1 MTITDK
7 EAAHKRTAMLADLRK
22 SRREKVEQAQA
33 LLKEQQGVRKTLSR
47 VLQGEPRSIP
57 DIAVATNLPPH
68 EVLWHITAMK
78 KYGEVV
84 EDGMDDDFAYYLY
97 RLAKEPI
104 HE

>member
-7 EAAHKRTAMLADLRK
+7 EAAQKRTAMLADLRK
-22 SRREKVEQAQA
+22 ERREKVERAQA
-33 LLKEQQGVRKTLSR
+33 LLKEQQAVRKTLSR

-57 DIAVATNLPPH
+57 SIATATNLPPH

-97 RLAKEPI
+97 RLAKEV
-104 HE
+104 

>member
-1 MTITDK
+1 MTTTEK
-7 EAAHKRTAMLADLRK
+7 EAAKKRTAMLADLRK
-22 SRREKVEQAQA
+22 ERREKVERVQAY
-33 LLKEQQGVRKTLSR
+33 LKEQQAVRKTLSR

-57 DIAVATNLPPH
+57 DIAAATGIPPQD
-68 EVLWHITAMK
+68 VLWHITAMK
-78 KYGEVV
+78 KYGDVI

>member
-1 MTITDK
+1 MTTTDK

-22 SRREKVEQAQA
+22 ERREKVEQAQA
-33 LLKEQQGVRKTLSR
+33 LLKEQQAARKTLSR

-78 KYGEVV
+78 KYGEVI
-84 EDGMDDDFAYYLY
+84 EDGMDDDFTYYLY
-97 RLAKEPI
+97 RLAKEA
-104 HE
+104 

>member
-1 MTITDK
+1 MTTTEK

-22 SRREKVEQAQA
+22 ERREKVEQAQA
-33 LLKEQQGVRKTLSR
+33 LLKEQQAVRKTLSR

-57 DIAVATNLPPH
+57 DIAVATSLPPH

-84 EDGMDDDFAYYLY
+84 EDGMDDDFTYYLY

>member
-1 MTITDK
+1 MTDK
-7 EAAHKRTAMLADLRK
+7 EATQKRTAMLAELRK
-22 SRREKVEQAQA
+22 QQREKVERAQA
-33 LLKEQQGVRKTLSR
+33 LLKEQQAVRKTLSR

>member
-22 SRREKVEQAQA
+22 ERREKVEQAQA
-33 LLKEQQGVRKTLSR
+33 LLKEQQAVRKTLSR

>member
-7 EAAHKRTAMLADLRK
+7 EAAQKRTAMLADLRK
-22 SRREKVEQAQA
+22 ERREKVEQAQA
-33 LLKEQQGVRKTLSR
+33 LLKEQQAVRKTLSR

-78 KYGEVV
+78 KYGEVI
-84 EDGMDDDFAYYLY
+84 EDGMDDDFTYYLY
-97 RLAKEPI
+97 RLAKEA
-104 HE
+104 